1 MAGMANRQ
9 LNLRLDESTWE
20 TLDLLAF
27 LEEKAIIDLVRPEIE
42 ALARR
47 GGEPGL
53 QSARRARKEHQAFR
67 DASDASLP
75 TAKAEHEVT

>member
-1 MAGMANRQ
+1 MAHRQ
-9 LNLRLDESTWE
+9 LNLRLDQPTWE

-42 ALARR
+42 AFARR
-47 GGEPGL
+47 RAEEPGL

-67 DASDASLP
+67 HEVDVSPAAVE
-75 TAKAEHEVT
+75 AEHEAT